1 MRTDTRLVKFSLI
14 LIAVLMSSG
23 CYTFRPQSEALVKS
37 VAVLTFE
44 NQTPELT
51 ISDRLTTSVIDELIK
66 DGSIKILPE
75 GEAESLLRGSLTSYQ
90 RTAYQFDESDRVQR
104 YKVTMVF
111 ELELTRRADQSLIW
125 RVTATQDGIYEADT
139 QTETDGQNL
148 AIAALAQ
155 TIVTKTTRSW

>member
-1 MRTDTRLVKFSLI
+1 MLF
-14 LIAVLMSSG
+14 VLLAFSG
-23 CYTFRPQSEALVKS
+23 CYSFRPQSEALVKS

-51 ISDRLTTSVIDELIK
+51 ISDRLTTSVMDELIK

-90 RTAYQFDESDRVQR
+90 RSAYQFDESDRVQR
-104 YKVTMVF
+104 YKITMVF